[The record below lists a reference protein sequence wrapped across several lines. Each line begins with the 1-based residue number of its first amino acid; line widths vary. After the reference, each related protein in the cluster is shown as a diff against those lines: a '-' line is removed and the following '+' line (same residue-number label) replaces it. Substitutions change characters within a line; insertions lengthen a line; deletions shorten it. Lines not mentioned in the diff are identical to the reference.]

1 MTQAEMQAEGNV
13 QAGAQEMEMALKM
26 VGMISG
32 FWVSRVVYIAAK
44 LGLAD
49 ILKDGAKTAQ
59 EVAEE
64 TNTHAPSLYRV
75 MRALAGA
82 GVLAEDEEKRFS
94 LTPLGA
100 TLRSDAPV
108 SLRALA
114 TSELGEVHYPSWGA
128 LLHTVKTGERAFD
141 HVFGTDCWDYFGKHP
156 EYARIFNQSMTEV
169 SRIVAPAVARA
180 YDFSPFKKI
189 VDLGGGHGSLMT
201 AILKANPEL
210 KGVVMDAP
218 QVVAGAKERI
228 EAEGLAE
235 RCEAV
240 AGNFFEAVPEGA
252 DAYIMK
258 HIIHDWDDAEAI
270 AILKNCRKALKDGGK
285 VILVEAVIPKSNE
298 APSMATFGDLV
309 MMLIPG
315 GRERTAEE
323 FAAIFA
329 AAGFRMERI
338 IPTESPMS
346 VIEAVA
352 A

>member
-1 MTQAEMQAEGNV
+1 MAQTEMQVNV
-13 QAGAQEMEMALKM
+13 QEQAARAEQELLMKM

-49 ILKDGAKTAQ
+49 VLKDGAKTVE
-59 EVAEE
+59 EVAQATE
-64 TNTHAPSLYRV
+64 THAPSLYRV

-82 GVLAEDEEKRFS
+82 GVLLEDEEKRFS

-100 TLRSDAPV
+100 TLRSDAPL

-141 HVFGTDCWDYFGKHP
+141 HVFGENCWDYFSKHP
-156 EYARIFNQSMTEV
+156 EYAQIFNQSMTEV
-169 SRIVAPAVARA
+169 TRIVEPAVNRA
-180 YDFSPFKKI
+180 YDFSAFSKI
-189 VDLGGGHGSLMT
+189 VDIGGGHGGLITS
-201 AILKANPEL
+201 ILKNNPEL
-210 KGVVMDAP
+210 RGVIMDAP

-228 EAEGLAE
+228 ETEGLSG

-240 AGNFFEAVPEGA
+240 AGNFFEAVPEGG

-258 HIIHDWDDAEAI
+258 HIIHDWDDTEAI
-270 AILKNCRKALKDGGK
+270 TILKNIRKAIKEGGK
-285 VILVEAVIPKSNE
+285 VILVEGVIPRKNE
-298 APSMATFGDLV
+298 PSLATFGDIV

-315 GRERTAEE
+315 GRERTEEE
-323 FAAIFA
+323 FARLFEAS
-329 AAGFRMERI
+329 GFRLERI
-338 IPTESPMS
+338 LTTESPMCL
-346 VIEAVA
+346 IEATTA
-352 A
+352 

>member
-1 MTQAEMQAEGNV
+1 MAQAEMQTSGDE
-13 QAGAQEMEMALKM
+13 QAGAQDMEMAMKM

-32 FWVSRVVYIAAK
+32 FWVSRVIYIAAK

-49 ILKDGAKTAQ
+49 QLKDGPKTAA
-59 EVAEE
+59 EVAEATE
-64 TNTHAPSLYRV
+64 THAPSLYRV
-75 MRALAGA
+75 MRALSGA
-82 GVLAEDEEKRFS
+82 GVLVEDEEQRFS

-156 EYARIFNQSMTEV
+156 EYAQIFNQSMTEV
-169 SRIVAPAVARA
+169 SRVVAPAVARA
-180 YDFSPFKKI
+180 YDFSSFSKI
-189 VDLGGGHGSLMT
+189 VDVGGGHGSLIT
-201 AILKANPEL
+201 AILKTNPGL
-210 KGVVMDAP
+210 KGVIMDAP
-218 QVVAGAKERI
+218 QVVEGAKKRI
-228 EAEGLAE
+228 EADELSE
-235 RCEAV
+235 RCEV
-240 AGNFFEAVPEGA
+240 VGGNFFEAVPEGG

-258 HIIHDWDDAEAI
+258 HIIHDWDDPQAV
-270 AILKNCRKALKDGGK
+270 AILRNCRRAMKAGGK

-298 APSMATFGDLV
+298 PSLATFGDLV

-323 FAAIFA
+323 FAALFE
-329 AAGFRMERI
+329 AAGLKLERI
-338 IPTESPMS
+338 IPTESPMC
-346 VIEAVA
+346 VIEAMA

>member
-1 MTQAEMQAEGNV
+1 MAQAEMQTNGNG
-13 QAGAQEMEMALKM
+13 QAGAQEMEMAMKM

-32 FWVSRVVYIAAK
+32 FWVSRVIYIAAK

-49 ILKDGAKTAQ
+49 QLKESAKTAS
-59 EVAEE
+59 EVAEA
-64 TNTHAPSLYRV
+64 TGTHAPSLYRV

-82 GVLAEDEEKRFS
+82 GVLVEDEEKRFS

-128 LLHTVKTGERAFD
+128 LLHTVKTGERGFD
-141 HVFGTDCWDYFGKHP
+141 HVFGTDCWDYFSKHP
-156 EYARIFNQSMTEV
+156 EYAQIFNQSMTEV
-169 SRIVAPAVARA
+169 SRVVAPAVASA
-180 YDFSPFKKI
+180 YDFSSFAKI
-189 VDLGGGHGSLMT
+189 VDVGGGHGSLIT
-201 AILKANPEL
+201 TILKTNPAL
-210 KGVVMDAP
+210 NGVILDAP

-235 RCEAV
+235 RCEV
-240 AGNFFEAVPEGA
+240 VGGNFFEAVPEGG

-258 HIIHDWDDAEAI
+258 HIIHDWDDREAI
-270 AILKNCRKALKDGGK
+270 AILKNCRKAIKEGGK
-285 VILVEAVIPKSNE
+285 VILIEAVIPENNE
-298 APSMATFGDLV
+298 PGLATFGDLV

-323 FAAIFA
+323 FAALFE
-329 AAGFRMERI
+329 AAGFKLERI
-338 IPTESPMS
+338 IPTESPMC
-346 VIEAVA
+346 VIEAA
-352 A
+352 TA